1 MCWLKMLF
9 QNLKSLSIS
18 VEKFLKNEYT
28 DIENIVF
35 STQGSRVFNCQN
47 VKEIVMSLS
56 KALSALSD
64 MIVQHQREFDSFAR
78 MFQMKD
84 SLSSSSFFSDGV
96 SNSTYKVQ
104 RENNKLTIVSTKN
117 NVSLTV
123 VVPLPLT
130 SDSRVEVTSVNAEG
144 VSTTKAM
151 SFSEYLKGFEVPAEV
166 KELYSKVVKAVSS
179 LFPTLAEGPDRE
191 VEPAKQEV
199 AATADSATGVTSQET
214 TTEQT
219 AVVEAVEPFKEYTL
233 YRTDA
238 KYLKFEGKLLYSAA
252 TPLVTGRNKE
262 FYLFQSKGGKFVV
275 QEKKKSVWP
284 GEHLISEVVILQD
297 KDAVIRELYARGKN
311 RLVQDVVS
319 RLNWLDDY
327 VESID

>member
-1 MCWLKMLF
+1 
-9 QNLKSLSIS
+9 
-18 VEKFLKNEYT
+18 
-28 DIENIVF
+28 
-35 STQGSRVFNCQN
+35 
-47 VKEIVMSLS
+47 MSLS
-56 KALSALSD
+56 KALNALSD

-104 RENNKLTIVSTKN
+104 RDNEKLTIVSTKN
-117 NVSLTV
+117 KVSLTV

-130 SDSRVEVTSVNAEG
+130 SESKVEVTSVDAEG
-144 VSTTKAM
+144 NSTTKSM

-166 KELYSKVVKAVSS
+166 KELYSKVVKTVSN
-179 LFPTLAEGPDRE
+179 LFSTIPESSSKEG
-191 VEPAKQEV
+191 
-199 AATADSATGVTSQET
+199 SAS
-214 TTEQT
+214 TTET
-219 AVVEAVEPFKEYTL
+219 AVQSAEKDSDKEKSAADQPAVALVEEFKEYTL

-238 KYLKFEGKLLYSAA
+238 KYLKFEGKLLYFAA
-252 TPLVTGRNKE
+252 TPLITGRNKE
-262 FYLFQSKGGKFVV
+262 FYLFQTKGGKFVV

-284 GEHLISEVVILQD
+284 GEQLISEVVVFEDKNAVLQD
-297 KDAVIRELYARGKN
+297 LYQRGKN

-319 RLNWLDDY
+319 RLNWLDEY